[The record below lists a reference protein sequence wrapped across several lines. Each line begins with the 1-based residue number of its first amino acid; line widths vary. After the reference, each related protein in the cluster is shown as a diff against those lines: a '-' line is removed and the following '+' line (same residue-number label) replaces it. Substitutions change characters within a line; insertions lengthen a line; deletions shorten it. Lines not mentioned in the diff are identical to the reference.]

1 MDLMLR
7 SVYLRQQKV
16 HLRHALEMIG
26 VDGRY
31 WISLSCRQI
40 T

>member
-1 MDLMLR
+1 MLG

-16 HLRHALEMIG
+16 RLRHAVEMIG
-26 VDGRY
+26 VDRLQR
-31 WISLSCRQI
+31 ISLRRRQV